1 MLLGMVSSL
10 LTHPSR
16 TQAASGDLFGLPGS
30 GAFGSS
36 VTLLPNGNI
45 VVTDPRF
52 DAGAVIDV
60 GAVYLYNGATRALIS
75 TLTGSSANDQVGS
88 AGITVLTNGNYVV
101 RSPFWDNGSTTDA
114 GAVTWGSSTSGVS
127 GAVSSSNSLVGSTA
141 SDQVGGLGIVNL
153 SNGNY
158 VVRSP
163 GWDNGGATDAGA
175 VTWGSGTTGVSGAV
189 SSSNSLVGSTA
200 NDQVGGLGIV
210 NLSNGNYVVRSP
222 GWDNGGATDAGAVTW
237 GSGTTGVSGVVSSSN
252 SLVGSTANNLVGGLG
267 IVNLSNDNY
276 VVISPE
282 WDNGGATDAG
292 AVTWGSG
299 TTGVSGVV
307 SSSNSL
313 VGSTANNLVGGL
325 GIVNLSNGNYVV
337 ISPEWDNGS
346 ATDAGAVTWG
356 NGLGGTVGV
365 VSSSNSLVGSTA
377 NVQVGDGRVTALTNG
392 NYVVRSSNWDN
403 GSATDAGAVTWG
415 NGTTGITGAVSSSNS
430 LVGNTTDD
438 RVGSS
443 EVTALTNGNYVVR
456 SPSWDN
462 GSVVNA
468 GAVTWG
474 NGLGG
479 TVGAVSSSNSLVGST
494 TNDQI
499 SSSGVTALTNG
510 NYVVRSAGWD
520 NGSAANAGAVTW
532 GNGLGGTVGAVSSS
546 NSLVGSTADDQVGG
560 GISTLTNGNYVVRSA
575 GWDNGSATN
584 AGAVTWGNGLGGT
597 VGAVSSSN
605 SLVGSTANDLVG
617 NIEVLPLI
625 NGNYVVRS
633 SGWNNGSA
641 VAAGAVT
648 WGNGLGGTVGVVS
661 SSNSLVGSTANDQ
674 VGNIEVLP
682 LINGNYVVRSSLW
695 DNGSATDA
703 GAVTWGN
710 GLGGTVGAVSS
721 SNSLVGSTANDQLG
735 NTGIFQFT
743 GDHYVVRSVN
753 WDNGSTINVGALS
766 IGNSARGS
774 VGFVTANLALVG
786 TRAQS
791 GNTFTAPAYNPTLGL
806 LALGI
811 PQENRVA
818 LVQEPTFISA
828 ALPTG
833 QVNSAYSHTFS
844 ASGIPAPTFAL
855 HSGSVLPPG
864 LSLSSTGVLNGVATV
879 GGSFTFTV
887 VASNGMPPD
896 ATQSVTLVI
905 NASPTITSTAPP
917 AGQINS
923 AYSHTFTATGSPTPT
938 FSLQSGSLPP
948 GLSLL
953 STGVLSGI
961 PTTIGSFTFTVIA
974 SNGTLPNATQ
984 NVSVVINASPTITS
998 AAPPA
1003 GQVNS
1008 AYSHSFTATGVPTP
1022 TFSLQ
1027 SGSTLPPGLSLSSTG
1042 VLSGTPTVNGSF
1054 SFTVVAS
1061 NGFLPNATQQ
1071 VTLVIGKPPTITS
1084 AAPPAGQVNSAYSHS
1099 FTATGVPTP
1108 TFSLQSGSTLPPGLS
1123 LSSTGVLSGT
1133 PTVNGSFSFTVVA
1146 SNGFL
1151 PNATQQVTLV
1161 IGKPPTITSAA
1172 PPAGQ
1177 VNSAYSHSFTAT
1189 GVPTPTFSL
1198 QSGSTLPPG
1207 LSLSSTGV
1215 LSGTPTAN
1223 GSFSFTVVASNGF
1236 LPNATQQVTLVIGKP
1251 PTITSTA
1258 PPTGQV
1264 NSAYSHT
1271 FSATGVPTPTFS
1283 LQSGSTLPPGL
1294 SLSSTGVLSGTPT
1307 ATGTFSFTVVASNG
1321 STPNVTQQVTLIIRL
1336 RNVLVPLASR

>member
-141 SDQVGGLGIVNL
+141 SDQVGASGITTL
-153 SNGNY
+153 TNGSY
-158 VVRSP
+158 VVRSQN
-163 GWDNGGATDAGA
+163 WDNGSVVNAGA
-175 VTWGSGTTGVSGAV
+175 VTWGSGTSGVSGAV

-200 NDQVGGLGIV
+200 NDQVGGASISTLTNGHYVVRSSEWDNGSVVNAGAVTWGNGTTGVAGVISSSNSLVGSTANDQVGGSGISTLTNGNYVVRSSEWDNGSVANAGAVTWGNGTTGIV
-210 NLSNGNYVVRSP
+210 GVISSSNSLVGSTTDNQVGSSGVTALTNGNYVVRSSDWDNGSVVNVGAVTWGNGTTGVVGVISSSNSLIGSTASDRVGGSDISTLSNGNYVVRSP
-222 GWDNGGATDAGAVTW
+222 NWDNGSVVNAGAVTW
-237 GSGTTGVSGVVSSSN
+237 GSGTTGITGVVSSSN
-252 SLVGSTANNLVGGLG
+252 SLVGSTTE
-267 IVNLSNDNY
+267 DR
-276 VVISPE
+276 
-282 WDNGGATDAG
+282 
-292 AVTWGSG
+292 
-299 TTGVSGVV
+299 
-307 SSSNSL
+307 
-313 VGSTANNLVGGL
+313 VGSS
-325 GIVNLSNGNYVV
+325 GITTLTNGNYVV
-337 ISPEWDNGS
+337 RSSGWNNGS
-346 ATDAGAVTWG
+346 TLVAGAVTWG
-356 NGLGGTVGV
+356 NGLGGTVGA
-365 VSSSNSLVGSTA
+365 VSSSNSLVGSTT
-377 NVQVGDGRVTALTNG
+377 NDQVGGLG
-392 NYVVRSSNWDN
+392 
-403 GSATDAGAVTWG
+403 
-415 NGTTGITGAVSSSNS
+415 VS
-430 LVGNTTDD
+430 T
-438 RVGSS
+438 
-443 EVTALTNGNYVVR
+443 LTNGNYVVR

-462 GSVVNA
+462 GSATDA
-468 GAVTWG
+468 GAVTWS

-597 VGAVSSSN
+597 VGVVSSSN
-605 SLVGSTANDLVG
+605 SLVGSTADDQLG
-617 NIEVLPLI
+617 SSEVVTLT

-641 VAAGAVT
+641 ANAGAVT

-721 SNSLVGSTANDQLG
+721 SNSLVGSTADDQLG
-735 NTGIFQFT
+735 NAGIFQFT

-753 WDNGSTINVGALS
+753 WDNGSTANVGALS
-766 IGNSARGS
+766 IGHSARGS

-917 AGQINS
+917 AGQVNS

-961 PTTIGSFTFTVIA
+961 PTTIGSFTFTVVA
-974 SNGTLPNATQ
+974 SNGIEPSATQ
-984 NVSVVINASPTITS
+984 QVTLVIDASPTITS

-1003 GQVNS
+1003 GQINS
-1008 AYSHSFTATGVPTP
+1008 IYSHSFTATGVPTP

-1027 SGSTLPPGLSLSSTG
+1027 SGSTLPPGLTLAPSG

-1084 AAPPAGQVNSAYSHS
+1084 AAPP
-1099 FTATGVPTP
+1099 
-1108 TFSLQSGSTLPPGLS
+1108 
-1123 LSSTGVLSGT
+1123 
-1133 PTVNGSFSFTVVA
+1133 
-1146 SNGFL
+1146 
-1151 PNATQQVTLV
+1151 
-1161 IGKPPTITSAA
+1161 
-1172 PPAGQ
+1172 
-1177 VNSAYSHSFTAT
+1177 
-1189 GVPTPTFSL
+1189 
-1198 QSGSTLPPG
+1198 
-1207 LSLSSTGV
+1207 
-1215 LSGTPTAN
+1215 
-1223 GSFSFTVVASNGF
+1223 
-1236 LPNATQQVTLVIGKP
+1236 
-1251 PTITSTA
+1251 
-1258 PPTGQV
+1258 TGQV
-1264 NSAYSHT
+1264 NSVYSHS

-1307 ATGTFSFTVVASNG
+1307 TTGTFSFTVIASNG